1 MGRVEVRV
9 VPRSPRTAIDGVR
22 DGRVVVRV
30 NAPPVDGAA
39 NDAVIA
45 ALAEA
50 LGVPK
55 RDIRIATG
63 VTSRNKSLEIAGL
76 SREEI
81 ARRLGT

>member
-9 VPRSPRTAIDGVR
+9 VPRSPRTAIDGIR

-50 LGVPK
+50 LDVPR
-55 RDIRIATG
+55 RDIRIAAG
-63 VTSRNKSLEIAGL
+63 ATSRNKSLEIAGL

-81 ARRLGT
+81 ARRLAQ

>member
-1 MGRVEVRV
+1 M
-9 VPRSPRTAIDGVR
+9 R

-39 NDAVIA
+39 NEAVIA
-45 ALAEA
+45 VLADALDVA
-50 LGVPK
+50 K
-55 RDIRIATG
+55 RDVQITAG
-63 VTSRNKSLEIAGL
+63 ATSRNKSVEIAGL

>member
-1 MGRVEVRV
+1 M
-9 VPRSPRTAIDGVR
+9 
-22 DGRVVVRV
+22 VVRV

-50 LGVPK
+50 LDVPK
-55 RDIRIATG
+55 RDIRIAAG
-63 VTSRNKSLEIAGL
+63 ATSRNKSLEIAGL

-81 ARRLGT
+81 ARRLAQ

>member
-1 MGRVEVRV
+1 LGRVEVRV
-9 VPRSPRTAIDGVR
+9 VSRSPRTAIDGLR

-50 LGVPK
+50 LDVPK
-55 RDIRIATG
+55 RDIRIAAG
-63 VTSRNKSLEIAGL
+63 ATSRNKSLEIAGL
-76 SREEI
+76 SSEEI
-81 ARRLGT
+81 ARRLAQ

>member
-1 MGRVEVRV
+1 
-9 VPRSPRTAIDGVR
+9 
-22 DGRVVVRV
+22 VVVRV

-50 LGVPK
+50 LDVPK
-55 RDIRIATG
+55 RDIRIAAG
-63 VTSRNKSLEIAGL
+63 ATSRNKSLEIAGL

-81 ARRLGT
+81 ARRLAQ

>member
-1 MGRVEVRV
+1 LGRVEVRV
-9 VPRSPRTAIDGVR
+9 VSRSPRTAIDGLR

-50 LGVPK
+50 LDVPK
-55 RDIRIATG
+55 RDIRIAAG
-63 VTSRNKSLEIAGL
+63 ATSRNKSLEIAGL

-81 ARRLGT
+81 ARRLAQ

>member
-1 MGRVEVRV
+1 
-9 VPRSPRTAIDGVR
+9 
-22 DGRVVVRV
+22 VVVRV

-50 LGVPK
+50 LDVPR
-55 RDIRIATG
+55 RDIRIAAG
-63 VTSRNKSLEIAGL
+63 ATSRNKSLEIAGL

-81 ARRLGT
+81 ARRLAQ

>member
-9 VPRSPRTAIDGVR
+9 VSRSPRTAIDGLR

-50 LGVPK
+50 LDVPK
-55 RDIRIATG
+55 RDIRIAAG
-63 VTSRNKSLEIAGL
+63 ATSRNKSLEIAGL

-81 ARRLGT
+81 ARRLAQ

>member
-9 VPRSPRTAIDGVR
+9 VSRSPRTAIDGRR

-50 LGVPK
+50 LDVPK
-55 RDIRIATG
+55 RDIRIAAG
-63 VTSRNKSLEIAGL
+63 ATSRNKSLEIAGL

-81 ARRLGT
+81 ARRLAQ

>member
-1 MGRVEVRV
+1 M
-9 VPRSPRTAIDGVR
+9 VPRSPRAAIDGIR

-39 NDAVIA
+39 NEAVIA
-45 ALAEA
+45 ALADA

-55 RDIRIATG
+55 RDIQIAAG
-63 VTSRNKSLEIAGL
+63 ATSRNKSLEIAGL